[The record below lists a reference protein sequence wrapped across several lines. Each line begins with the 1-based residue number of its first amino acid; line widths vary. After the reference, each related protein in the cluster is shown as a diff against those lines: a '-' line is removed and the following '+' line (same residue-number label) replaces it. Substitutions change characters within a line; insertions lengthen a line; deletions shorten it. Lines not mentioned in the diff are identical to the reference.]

1 MQHLP
6 VPPLE
11 HTAKTYL
18 RAVRPLVDD
27 DDAFARTT
35 SLVADFVASDGPACQ
50 AELEAFAAQENGAGR
65 SWLSEAWLAGYLTV
79 RTPVALTTS
88 ATLRMRLGDRD
99 AHPAGRDGGLD
110 WAADAVYRLASVHLA
125 YLRGEL
131 PAETTPRGEPVCA
144 TQREVLAGG
153 LRHPRADGVDEM
165 RPGDPSPVAREI
177 GVLVEDRYVAAPISD
192 DAGRP
197 LSRAQVRALLAAAL
211 REAPSAELVE
221 PGFTI
226 VSSLG
231 SEVAAPL
238 LAELLTDP
246 GNAATY
252 ERLTQALF
260 LVRLDEGG
268 DAPVEQLRRGAF
280 EPGQAWAYKTFTYQ
294 LGLADGF
301 AATHMEHTA
310 IDGGT
315 LKAVV
320 EAAQQVPDGAIDPI
334 DPGAGSPRVEPLS
347 WRLTA
352 QQRDRLAREAARYAQ
367 AAADHRLEVVRV
379 DTPRTDHLSFR
390 VSDDAVQ
397 QWLFLYAQLATYGR
411 IRSTYESVDMRHMQA
426 GRTECLRAITPEA
439 VALVSALLPGSASSG
454 SAGETDKAALV
465 DAALAAHKSW
475 VQAAKTGHGI
485 DRHLLGLRLA
495 ADRLGLRP
503 ALFDDPALSAL
514 GTEFLSTTSLGD
526 QSQISWVA
534 FAPTSPGGIGIYYS
548 LVPGGYEWLLSHRA
562 GDTESY
568 DAFVENLRA
577 GATAMLELFAAL

>member
-11 HTAKTYL
+11 HTAANYL

-27 DDAFARTT
+27 DALARTT

-50 AELEAFAAQENGAGR
+50 AELEAFAAQENAAGR

-79 RTPVALTTS
+79 RTPVALTTN
-88 ATLRMRLGDRD
+88 ATLRMRIGDRD

-110 WAADAVYRLASVHLA
+110 WAADAVYRLAWVHLA

-131 PAETTPRGEPVCA
+131 AAETTPRGEPVCP

-153 LRHPRADGVDEM
+153 LRHPRADGPDEM
-165 RPGDPSPVAREI
+165 HPGDPSPASREI

-197 LSRAQVRALLAAAL
+197 LPRAQVRALLAAAL
-211 REAPSAELVE
+211 REAPSAES
-221 PGFTI
+221 GFTT

-231 SEVAAPL
+231 SELAAPL

-260 LVRLDEGG
+260 LVRLDDG
-268 DAPVEQLRRGAF
+268 DDSTVEQLRRGAF

-294 LGLADGF
+294 LGLGDGF

-320 EAAQQVPDGAIDPI
+320 AAAQQVPDEPSGATDEIDS
-334 DPGAGSPRVEPLS
+334 GAGSVAIEPLT

-352 QQRDRLAREAARYAQ
+352 QQRDRLALEAARYAR
-367 AAADHRLEVVRV
+367 AAADHRLELVRV
-379 DTPRTDHLSFR
+379 DAPRTDHLSFR

-397 QWLFLYAQLATYGR
+397 QWLFLYAQFATYGR

-465 DAALAAHKSW
+465 DAALAAHKRW
-475 VQAAKTGHGI
+475 VQDCKTGQGI

-495 ADRLGLRP
+495 AGRLGRRP
-503 ALFDDPALSAL
+503 ALFDDPTLTTL
-514 GTEFLSTTSLGD
+514 GTDFLSTTSLGD

-534 FAPTSPGGIGIYYS
+534 FAPTSPGGLGIYYS
-548 LVPGGYEWLLSHRA
+548 LVPGGYEFLVSHRA

-568 DAFVENLRA
+568 EAFVANLRA
-577 GATAMLELFAAL
+577 GAAALRELFAAL

>member
-11 HTAKTYL
+11 HTAANYL

-27 DDAFARTT
+27 DALARTT

-50 AELEAFAAQENGAGR
+50 AELEAFAAQENAAGR

-79 RTPVALTTS
+79 RTPVALTTN
-88 ATLRMRLGDRD
+88 ATLRMRIGDRD
-99 AHPAGRDGGLD
+99 THPAGRDGGLD
-110 WAADAVYRLASVHLA
+110 WAADAVYRLAWVHLV

-131 PAETTPRGEPVCA
+131 AAETTPRGEPVCP

-153 LRHPRADGVDEM
+153 LRHPRADGPDEM
-165 RPGDPSPVAREI
+165 RPGDPSPASREI

-197 LSRAQVRALLAAAL
+197 LPRAQVRELLAAAL
-211 REAPSAELVE
+211 REAPSAES
-221 PGFTI
+221 GFTT

-231 SEVAAPL
+231 SELAAPL

-260 LVRLDEGG
+260 LVRLDDG
-268 DAPVEQLRRGAF
+268 DDSTVEQLRRGAF

-294 LGLADGF
+294 LGLGDGF

-320 EAAQQVPDGAIDPI
+320 AAAQQVPDEPSGATDEIDS
-334 DPGAGSPRVEPLS
+334 GAGSVAIEPLT

-352 QQRDRLAREAARYAQ
+352 QQRDRLALEAARYAR
-367 AAADHRLEVVRV
+367 AAADHRLELVRV
-379 DTPRTDHLSFR
+379 DAPRTDHLSFR

-465 DAALAAHKSW
+465 DAALAAHKRW
-475 VQAAKTGHGI
+475 VQDCKTGQGI

-495 ADRLGLRP
+495 AGRLGRQP
-503 ALFDDPALSAL
+503 ALFDDPTLTTL
-514 GTEFLSTTSLGD
+514 GTDFLSTTSLGD

-548 LVPGGYEWLLSHRA
+548 LVPGGYEFLVSHRA

-568 DAFVENLRA
+568 EAFVANLRA
-577 GATAMLELFAAL
+577 GAAAMQELFAAL

>member
-11 HTAKTYL
+11 HTAANYL

-27 DDAFARTT
+27 DALARTT

-50 AELEAFAAQENGAGR
+50 AELEAFAAQENAAGR

-79 RTPVALTTS
+79 RTPVALTTN
-88 ATLRMRLGDRD
+88 ATLRMRIGDRD

-110 WAADAVYRLASVHLA
+110 WAADAVYRLAWVHLA

-131 PAETTPRGEPVCA
+131 AAETTPRGEPVCP

-153 LRHPRADGVDEM
+153 LRHPRADGPDEM
-165 RPGDPSPVAREI
+165 RPGDPSPASREI

-197 LSRAQVRALLAAAL
+197 LPRAQVRALLAAAL
-211 REAPSAELVE
+211 REAPSAES
-221 PGFTI
+221 GFTT

-231 SEVAAPL
+231 SELAAPL

-260 LVRLDEGG
+260 LVRLDDG
-268 DAPVEQLRRGAF
+268 DDSTVEQLRRGAF

-294 LGLADGF
+294 LGLGDGF

-320 EAAQQVPDGAIDPI
+320 AAAQQVPDEPSGATDEIDS
-334 DPGAGSPRVEPLS
+334 GAGSVAIEPLT

-352 QQRDRLAREAARYAQ
+352 QQRDRLALEAARYAR
-367 AAADHRLEVVRV
+367 AAADHRLELVRV
-379 DTPRTDHLSFR
+379 DAPRTDHLSFR

-397 QWLFLYAQLATYGR
+397 QWLFLYAQLATYRR

-465 DAALAAHKSW
+465 DAALAAHKRW
-475 VQAAKTGHGI
+475 VQDCKTGQGI

-495 ADRLGLRP
+495 AGRLGRRP
-503 ALFDDPALSAL
+503 ALFDDPTLTTL
-514 GTEFLSTTSLGD
+514 GTDFLSTTSLGD

-534 FAPTSPGGIGIYYS
+534 FAPTSPGGLGIYYS
-548 LVPGGYEWLLSHRA
+548 LVPGGYEFLVSHRA

-568 DAFVENLRA
+568 EAFVANLRA
-577 GATAMLELFAAL
+577 GAAALRELFAAL

>member
-11 HTAKTYL
+11 HTAANYL

-27 DDAFARTT
+27 DALARTT

-50 AELEAFAAQENGAGR
+50 AELEAFAAQENAAGR

-79 RTPVALTTS
+79 RTPVALTTN
-88 ATLRMRLGDRD
+88 ATLRMRIGDRD

-110 WAADAVYRLASVHLA
+110 WAADAVYRLAWVHLA

-131 PAETTPRGEPVCA
+131 AAETTPRGEPVCP

-153 LRHPRADGVDEM
+153 LRHPRADGPDEM
-165 RPGDPSPVAREI
+165 HPGDPSPASREI

-197 LSRAQVRALLAAAL
+197 LPRAQVRALLAAAL
-211 REAPSAELVE
+211 REAPSAES
-221 PGFTI
+221 GFTT

-231 SEVAAPL
+231 SELAAPL

-260 LVRLDEGG
+260 LVRLDDG
-268 DAPVEQLRRGAF
+268 DDSTVEQLRRGAF

-294 LGLADGF
+294 LGLGDGF

-320 EAAQQVPDGAIDPI
+320 AAAQQVPDEPSGATDEIDS
-334 DPGAGSPRVEPLS
+334 GAGSVAIEPLT

-352 QQRDRLAREAARYAQ
+352 QQRDRLALEAARYAR
-367 AAADHRLEVVRV
+367 AAADHRLELVRV
-379 DTPRTDHLSFR
+379 DAPRTDHLSFR

-397 QWLFLYAQLATYGR
+397 QWLFLYAQLATYRR

-465 DAALAAHKSW
+465 DAALAAHKRW
-475 VQAAKTGHGI
+475 VQDCKTGQGI

-495 ADRLGLRP
+495 AGRLGRRP
-503 ALFDDPALSAL
+503 ALFDDPTLTTL
-514 GTEFLSTTSLGD
+514 GTDFLSTTSLGD

-534 FAPTSPGGIGIYYS
+534 FAPTSPGGLGIYYS
-548 LVPGGYEWLLSHRA
+548 LVPGGYEFLVSHRA

-568 DAFVENLRA
+568 EAFVANLRA
-577 GATAMLELFAAL
+577 GAAALRELFAAL

>member
-11 HTAKTYL
+11 HTAANYL
-18 RAVRPLVDD
+18 RTVRPLVDD
-27 DDAFARTT
+27 DALARTT

-50 AELEAFAAQENGAGR
+50 AELEAFAAQENAAGR

-79 RTPVALTTS
+79 RTPVALTTN
-88 ATLRMRLGDRD
+88 ATLRMRIGDRD

-110 WAADAVYRLASVHLA
+110 WAADAVYRLAWVHLA

-131 PAETTPRGEPVCA
+131 AAETTPRGEPVCP

-153 LRHPRADGVDEM
+153 LRHPRADGPDEM
-165 RPGDPSPVAREI
+165 RPGDPSPASREI

-197 LSRAQVRALLAAAL
+197 LPRAQMRALLAAAL
-211 REAPSAELVE
+211 REAPSAER
-221 PGFTI
+221 GFTT

-231 SEVAAPL
+231 SELAAPL

-260 LVRLDEGG
+260 LVRLDDG
-268 DAPVEQLRRGAF
+268 DDSTVEQLRRGAF

-294 LGLADGF
+294 LGLGDGF

-320 EAAQQVPDGAIDPI
+320 AAAQQVPDEPSGATDEIDS
-334 DPGAGSPRVEPLS
+334 GAGSVAIEPLT

-352 QQRDRLAREAARYAQ
+352 QQRDRLALEAARYAR
-367 AAADHRLEVVRV
+367 AAADHRLELVRV
-379 DTPRTDHLSFR
+379 DAPRTDHLSFR

-454 SAGETDKAALV
+454 SADETDKAALV
-465 DAALAAHKSW
+465 DAALAAHKRW
-475 VQAAKTGHGI
+475 VQDCKTGQGI

-495 ADRLGLRP
+495 AGRLGRQP
-503 ALFDDPALSAL
+503 ALFDDPTLTTL
-514 GTEFLSTTSLGD
+514 GTDFLSTTSLGD

-548 LVPGGYEWLLSHRA
+548 LVPGGYEFLVSHRA

-568 DAFVENLRA
+568 ETFVANLRA
-577 GATAMLELFAAL
+577 GAAAMQELFAAL

>member
-11 HTAKTYL
+11 HTAANYL

-27 DDAFARTT
+27 DALARTT

-50 AELEAFAAQENGAGR
+50 AELEAFAAQENAAGR

-79 RTPVALTTS
+79 RTPVALTTN
-88 ATLRMRLGDRD
+88 ATLRMRIGDRD

-110 WAADAVYRLASVHLA
+110 WAADAVYRLAWVHLA

-131 PAETTPRGEPVCA
+131 AAETTPRGEPVCP

-153 LRHPRADGVDEM
+153 LRHPRADGPDEM
-165 RPGDPSPVAREI
+165 RPGDPSPASREI

-197 LSRAQVRALLAAAL
+197 LPRAQVRALLAAAL
-211 REAPSAELVE
+211 REAPSAES
-221 PGFTI
+221 GFTT

-231 SEVAAPL
+231 SELAAPL

-260 LVRLDEGG
+260 LVRLDDG
-268 DAPVEQLRRGAF
+268 DDSTVEQLRRGAF

-294 LGLADGF
+294 LGLGDGF

-320 EAAQQVPDGAIDPI
+320 AAAQQVPDEPSGATDEIDS
-334 DPGAGSPRVEPLS
+334 GAGSVAIEPLT

-352 QQRDRLAREAARYAQ
+352 QQRDRLALEAARYAR
-367 AAADHRLEVVRV
+367 AAADHRLELVRV
-379 DTPRTDHLSFR
+379 DAPRTDHLSFR

-465 DAALAAHKSW
+465 DAALAAHKRW
-475 VQAAKTGHGI
+475 VQDCKTGQGI

-495 ADRLGLRP
+495 AGRLGRQP
-503 ALFDDPALSAL
+503 ALFDDPTLTTL
-514 GTEFLSTTSLGD
+514 GTDFLSTTSLGD

-548 LVPGGYEWLLSHRA
+548 LVPGGYEFLVSHRA

-568 DAFVENLRA
+568 EAFVANLRA
-577 GATAMLELFAAL
+577 GAAAMQELFAAL

>member
-11 HTAKTYL
+11 HTAANYL

-27 DDAFARTT
+27 DALARTT

-50 AELEAFAAQENGAGR
+50 AELEAFAAQENAAGR

-79 RTPVALTTS
+79 RTPVALTTN
-88 ATLRMRLGDRD
+88 ATLRMRVGDRD

-110 WAADAVYRLASVHLA
+110 WAADAVYRLAWVHLA

-131 PAETTPRGEPVCA
+131 AAETTPRGEPVCP

-153 LRHPRADGVDEM
+153 LRHPRADGPDEM
-165 RPGDPSPVAREI
+165 RPGDPSPASREI

-197 LSRAQVRALLAAAL
+197 LPRAQVRALLAAAL
-211 REAPSAELVE
+211 REAPSAES
-221 PGFTI
+221 GFTT

-231 SEVAAPL
+231 SELAAPL

-260 LVRLDEGG
+260 LVRLDDG
-268 DAPVEQLRRGAF
+268 DDSTVEQLRRGAF

-294 LGLADGF
+294 LGLGDGF

-320 EAAQQVPDGAIDPI
+320 AAAQQVPDEPSGATDEIDS
-334 DPGAGSPRVEPLS
+334 GAGSVAIEPLT

-352 QQRDRLAREAARYAQ
+352 QQRDRLALEAARYAR
-367 AAADHRLEVVRV
+367 AAADHRLELVRV
-379 DTPRTDHLSFR
+379 DAPRTDHLSFR

-397 QWLFLYAQLATYGR
+397 QWLFLYAQFATYGR

-426 GRTECLRAITPEA
+426 GRTECLRAITPET

-465 DAALAAHKSW
+465 DAALAAHKRW
-475 VQAAKTGHGI
+475 VQDCKTGQGI

-495 ADRLGLRP
+495 AGRLGRRP
-503 ALFDDPALSAL
+503 ALFDDPTLTTL
-514 GTEFLSTTSLGD
+514 GTDFLSTTSLGD

-534 FAPTSPGGIGIYYS
+534 FAPTSPGGLGIYYS
-548 LVPGGYEWLLSHRA
+548 LVPGGYEFLVSHRA

-568 DAFVENLRA
+568 EAFVANLRA
-577 GATAMLELFAAL
+577 GAAALRELFAAL

>member
-11 HTAKTYL
+11 HTAANYL

-27 DDAFARTT
+27 DALARTT

-50 AELEAFAAQENGAGR
+50 AELEAFAAQENAAGR

-79 RTPVALTTS
+79 RTPVALTTN
-88 ATLRMRLGDRD
+88 ATLRMRIGDRD

-110 WAADAVYRLASVHLA
+110 WAADAVYRLAWVHLV

-131 PAETTPRGEPVCA
+131 AAETTPRGEPVCP

-153 LRHPRADGVDEM
+153 LRHPRADGPDEM
-165 RPGDPSPVAREI
+165 RPGDPSPASREI

-197 LSRAQVRALLAAAL
+197 LPRAQVRELLAAAL
-211 REAPSAELVE
+211 REAPSAES
-221 PGFTI
+221 GFTT

-231 SEVAAPL
+231 SELAAPL

-260 LVRLDEGG
+260 LVRLDDG
-268 DAPVEQLRRGAF
+268 DDSTVEQLRRGAF

-294 LGLADGF
+294 LGLGDGF

-320 EAAQQVPDGAIDPI
+320 AAAQQVPDEPSGATDEIDS
-334 DPGAGSPRVEPLS
+334 GAGSVAIEPLT

-352 QQRDRLAREAARYAQ
+352 QQRDRLALEAARYAR
-367 AAADHRLEVVRV
+367 AAADHRLELVRV
-379 DTPRTDHLSFR
+379 DAPRTDHLSFR

-465 DAALAAHKSW
+465 DAALAAHKRW
-475 VQAAKTGHGI
+475 VQDCKTGQGI

-495 ADRLGLRP
+495 AGRLGRQP
-503 ALFDDPALSAL
+503 ALFDDPTLTTL
-514 GTEFLSTTSLGD
+514 GTDFLSTTSLGD

-548 LVPGGYEWLLSHRA
+548 LVPGGYEFLVSHRA

-568 DAFVENLRA
+568 EAFVANLRA
-577 GATAMLELFAAL
+577 GAAAMQELFAAL